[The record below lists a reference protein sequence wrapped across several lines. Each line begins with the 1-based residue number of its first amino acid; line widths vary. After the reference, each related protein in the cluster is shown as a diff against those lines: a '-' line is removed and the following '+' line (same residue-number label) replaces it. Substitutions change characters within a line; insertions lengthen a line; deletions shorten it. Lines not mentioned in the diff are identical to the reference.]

1 MPENYDHYIS
11 KNIKAFYKRRLA
23 APIIYLIILAWH
35 FFSLSAVFSPDI
47 LPDDTSLETAFRGG
61 KQYISTTL
69 SDLKFTGYTQSI
81 FGHTNGYYYYTMRD
95 EECIIVLLSPNTS
108 EEGLPSIEE
117 VTIKGKISKGNENF
131 DTLLSNLSTDLNWTE
146 NGIRNK
152 VSSYYI
158 SEPGFNH
165 VGNWILFAAIFI
177 TGIYALLCIVLS
189 VIYMFFPVLSP
200 ACQDLAL
207 FGNPKKML
215 EQAEEELAT
224 LPQLATEDMFITE
237 HFFIETSVYGNAI
250 VPIDEIIWI
259 YKYSTLHKFFWYH
272 FSISYTLH
280 ISANKHLYIQCPKNH
295 LPLSLWKTNFT
306 NPFFIICRYDSRHAY
321 LHDVLIDSIATAP
334 PRTTSIR
341 WNLDFNRAISSLFLR
356 SVSLHSKSTLSLPI
370 SATCTLN
377 TCAIWNTSSFPAS
390 LTSNTF
396 ANKISFM

>member
-23 APIIYLIILAWH
+23 APIIYLIVLILAWH

-259 YKYSTLHKFFWYH
+259 YKYSTLHKFFWSH

-280 ISANKHLYIQCPKNH
+280 ISANKHLYIQCPKNIKSDIDGIIDY
-295 LPLSLWKTNFT
+295 LSEANHDILVGFNEKNRLKVQEIQGTPMHFEK
-306 NPFFIICRYDSRHAY
+306 FIA
-321 LHDVLIDSIATAP
+321 
-334 PRTTSIR
+334 
-341 WNLDFNRAISSLFLR
+341 FL
-356 SVSLHSKSTLSLPI
+356 
-370 SATCTLN
+370 
-377 TCAIWNTSSFPAS
+377 
-390 LTSNTF
+390 
-396 ANKISFM
+396 NKRV

>member
-23 APIIYLIILAWH
+23 APIIYLIVLILAWH

-272 FSISYTLH
+272 FSIRTRRFILIRRSY
-280 ISANKHLYIQCPKNH
+280 PM
-295 LPLSLWKTNFT
+295 KT
-306 NPFFIICRYDSRHAY
+306 I
-321 LHDVLIDSIATAP
+321 LVLFGGCSTEYE
-334 PRTTSIR
+334 
-341 WNLDFNRAISSLFLR
+341 
-356 SVSLHSKSTLSLPI
+356 VSLHSAYAVLSHMDPARYTPLAVGITREGQWLCYTGDLSRLEDGTWQQAADCIPCTPLVEREAHALLLLLSLI
-370 SATCTLN
+370 H
-377 TCAIWNTSSFPAS
+377 I
-390 LTSNTF
+390 
-396 ANKISFM
+396 

>member
-23 APIIYLIILAWH
+23 APIIYLIVLILAWH

-47 LPDDTSLETAFRGG
+47 LPDDTSLETAFQGG

-69 SDLKFTGYTQSI
+69 FDLKFTGYTQSI

-280 ISANKHLYIQCPKNH
+280 ISANKHLYIQCPKNIKSDIDGIIDY
-295 LPLSLWKTNFT
+295 LSEANHDILVGFNEKNRLKVQEIQGTPMHFEK
-306 NPFFIICRYDSRHAY
+306 FIA
-321 LHDVLIDSIATAP
+321 
-334 PRTTSIR
+334 
-341 WNLDFNRAISSLFLR
+341 FL
-356 SVSLHSKSTLSLPI
+356 
-370 SATCTLN
+370 
-377 TCAIWNTSSFPAS
+377 
-390 LTSNTF
+390 
-396 ANKISFM
+396 NKRV

>member
-1 MPENYDHYIS
+1 M
-11 KNIKAFYKRRLA
+11 AL
-23 APIIYLIILAWH
+23 
-35 FFSLSAVFSPDI
+35 FSLSAVFSPDI

-272 FSISYTLH
+272 SVSPTHCISV
-280 ISANKHLYIQCPKNH
+280 P
-295 LPLSLWKTNFT
+295 
-306 NPFFIICRYDSRHAY
+306 
-321 LHDVLIDSIATAP
+321 
-334 PRTTSIR
+334 TSIC
-341 WNLDFNRAISSLFLR
+341 ISSAR
-356 SVSLHSKSTLSLPI
+356 
-370 SATCTLN
+370 
-377 TCAIWNTSSFPAS
+377 
-390 LTSNTF
+390 
-396 ANKISFM
+396 KISNLISTVLWITLRKLTTIFWSDSMRKTGWKYRKYRERR

>member
-1 MPENYDHYIS
+1 M
-11 KNIKAFYKRRLA
+11 AL
-23 APIIYLIILAWH
+23 
-35 FFSLSAVFSPDI
+35 FSLSAVFSPDI
-47 LPDDTSLETAFRGG
+47 LPDDTSLETTFRGG

-280 ISANKHLYIQCPKNH
+280 ISANKHLYIQCPKNIKSDIDGIIDY
-295 LPLSLWKTNFT
+295 LSEANHDILVGFNEKNRLKVQEIQGTPMHFEK
-306 NPFFIICRYDSRHAY
+306 FIA
-321 LHDVLIDSIATAP
+321 
-334 PRTTSIR
+334 
-341 WNLDFNRAISSLFLR
+341 FL
-356 SVSLHSKSTLSLPI
+356 
-370 SATCTLN
+370 
-377 TCAIWNTSSFPAS
+377 
-390 LTSNTF
+390 
-396 ANKISFM
+396 NKRV

>member
-23 APIIYLIILAWH
+23 APIIYLIVLILAWH
-35 FFSLSAVFSPDI
+35 FFSLSSVFSPDI
-47 LPDDTSLETAFRGG
+47 LPADTSLETAFRNGE
-61 KQYISTTL
+61 QYVSTTL
-69 SDLKFTGYTQSI
+69 SDLKFTGYTQSL
-81 FGHTNGYYYYTMRD
+81 FGHTNGYYYYTMRAG
-95 EECIIVLLSPNTS
+95 ECVIVLLAPDTS

-117 VTIKGKISKGNENF
+117 VTIQGKISKGNENF

-165 VGNWILFAAIFI
+165 VGNRILFAAIFI
-177 TGIYALLCIVLS
+177 TGIYALLCVALSIV
-189 VIYMFFPVLSP
+189 YMFFPVLSP

-207 FGNPKKML
+207 FGIPKKML

-250 VPIDEIIWI
+250 VPIDQIIWI

-280 ISANKHLYIQCPKNH
+280 ISANKHLYIQCPKNIKSDIDGIIDY
-295 LPLSLWKTNFT
+295 LSEANHNILVGFNEKNRLKVQEIQGTPMHFEK
-306 NPFFIICRYDSRHAY
+306 FIA
-321 LHDVLIDSIATAP
+321 
-334 PRTTSIR
+334 
-341 WNLDFNRAISSLFLR
+341 FL
-356 SVSLHSKSTLSLPI
+356 
-370 SATCTLN
+370 
-377 TCAIWNTSSFPAS
+377 
-390 LTSNTF
+390 
-396 ANKISFM
+396 NKRV

>member
-23 APIIYLIILAWH
+23 APIIYLIVLILAWH

-47 LPDDTSLETAFRGG
+47 LPDDTSLETAFRCG

-69 SDLKFTGYTQSI
+69 FDLKFTGYTQSI

-165 VGNWILFAAIFI
+165 VGNWILFATIFI

-280 ISANKHLYIQCPKNH
+280 ISANKHLYIQCPKNIKSDIDGIIDY
-295 LPLSLWKTNFT
+295 LSEANHDILVGFNEKNRLKVQEIQGTPMHFEK
-306 NPFFIICRYDSRHAY
+306 FIA
-321 LHDVLIDSIATAP
+321 
-334 PRTTSIR
+334 
-341 WNLDFNRAISSLFLR
+341 FL
-356 SVSLHSKSTLSLPI
+356 
-370 SATCTLN
+370 
-377 TCAIWNTSSFPAS
+377 
-390 LTSNTF
+390 
-396 ANKISFM
+396 NKRV

>member
-23 APIIYLIILAWH
+23 APIIYLIVLILAWH

-47 LPDDTSLETAFRGG
+47 LPEDTSLETAFRSGE
-61 KQYISTTL
+61 QYVSTTL

-108 EEGLPSIEE
+108 VEGLPSIEE
-117 VTIKGKISKGNENF
+117 VTIQGKISKGNENF

-165 VGNWILFAAIFI
+165 VGNRILFAAIFI

-189 VIYMFFPVLSP
+189 VVYMYFPVLSP

-207 FGNPKKML
+207 FGNPKRML

-250 VPIDEIIWI
+250 VPIDQIIWI

-280 ISANKHLYIQCPKNH
+280 ISANKHLYIQCPKNIKSDIDGIIDY
-295 LPLSLWKTNFT
+295 LSEANHDILVGFNEKNRLKVQEIQGTPMHFEK
-306 NPFFIICRYDSRHAY
+306 FIA
-321 LHDVLIDSIATAP
+321 
-334 PRTTSIR
+334 
-341 WNLDFNRAISSLFLR
+341 FL
-356 SVSLHSKSTLSLPI
+356 
-370 SATCTLN
+370 
-377 TCAIWNTSSFPAS
+377 
-390 LTSNTF
+390 
-396 ANKISFM
+396 NKRV

>member
-23 APIIYLIILAWH
+23 APIIYLIVLILAWH

-47 LPDDTSLETAFRGG
+47 LPDDTSLETAFQGG

-280 ISANKHLYIQCPKNH
+280 ISANKHLYIQCPKNIKSDIDGIIDY
-295 LPLSLWKTNFT
+295 LSEANHDILVGFNEKNRLKVQEIQGTPMHFEK
-306 NPFFIICRYDSRHAY
+306 FIA
-321 LHDVLIDSIATAP
+321 
-334 PRTTSIR
+334 
-341 WNLDFNRAISSLFLR
+341 FL
-356 SVSLHSKSTLSLPI
+356 
-370 SATCTLN
+370 
-377 TCAIWNTSSFPAS
+377 
-390 LTSNTF
+390 
-396 ANKISFM
+396 NKRV